1 MSLDTSTLYLVAT
14 MVAAMLGAMLLF
26 FGKQENIPALKWWG
40 TAYLLGAA
48 SVALWTLASDALGEM
63 LSLALNAVGFV
74 ACGMVWNASR
84 VFHGRK
90 PNLPGLVLGA
100 IAWIAAV
107 MTLAPEA
114 SAMRMTIGAGIV
126 AIYAALTATELW
138 SERRRTLQKRWPAI
152 VVPVLHGFVLM
163 LPILLGDLLHP
174 HDDKFSGSIWV
185 TVFSIELVLYAV
197 GTVFVIFM
205 LVSERAV
212 TAHKT
217 AASMDPLTGMFNR
230 RGFAEASSRVI
241 EREANAGRPVTV
253 LIFDID
259 HFKSIN
265 DRFGHPAGDEILKLF
280 ATVVVNTLRI
290 SDLSGRI
297 GGEEFA
303 ALLPCSL
310 EEGVIAAERVREAFA
325 NSGIVVEDG
334 PVDTTVSIGVAGG
347 PAGTELEVLLAAAD
361 TALYQA
367 KRSGRNRVE
376 AAEELPLSL
385 ENWRRKTAGI
395 ARQPQSRPVVAEPG
409 LRMVRGA
416 VTSRLPFASISSWLM
431 NTIRNQNAH
440 AALMSL
446 EAAAASAR
454 GGFACMFSTSDEYET
469 ALITERRAQGRY
481 DRPRSRWPV
490 VMFVGC
496 TLMVAG
502 TVLLLN

>member
-1 MSLDTSTLYLVAT
+1 MSLDTVTLYLIAT

-48 SVALWTLASDALGEM
+48 SVALWTLSSGSLGPM
-63 LSLALNAVGFV
+63 LSLALNAVGFI

-84 VFHGRK
+84 VFRGRK
-90 PNLPGLVLGA
+90 PNLPGLLFGA

-126 AIYAALTATELW
+126 AVYAALTATELW
-138 SERRRTLQKRWPAI
+138 SERRRALQRRWPAI

-163 LPILLGDLLHP
+163 LPILLGDLLRP
-174 HDDKFSGSIWV
+174 HDDQFSASIWV
-185 TVFSIELVLYAV
+185 TVFSVELVLYSV
-197 GTVFVIFM
+197 GTVFIIFM
-205 LVSERAV
+205 LVSERTV

-217 AASMDPLTGMFNR
+217 AASVDPLTGMFNR

-265 DRFGHPAGDEILKLF
+265 DRWGHPAGDEILKLF
-280 ATVVVNTLRI
+280 AAVVVNGLRI

-310 EEGVIAAERVREAFA
+310 EEGVIAAERLRAAFA

-361 TALYQA
+361 AALYQA
-367 KRSGRNRVE
+367 KRCGRNRVE

-395 ARQPQSRPVVAEPG
+395 ARQPQPQPR
-409 LRMVRGA
+409 
-416 VTSRLPFASISSWLM
+416 FA
-431 NTIRNQNAH
+431 
-440 AALMSL
+440 
-446 EAAAASAR
+446 
-454 GGFACMFSTSDEYET
+454 
-469 ALITERRAQGRY
+469 
-481 DRPRSRWPV
+481 
-490 VMFVGC
+490 
-496 TLMVAG
+496 
-502 TVLLLN
+502 

>member
-1 MSLDTSTLYLVAT
+1 MCVKLGLGGTFMLLDISTLYLVAT
-14 MVAAMLGAMLLF
+14 MMAAMLGAMLLF
-26 FGKQENIPALKWWG
+26 FGKQESIPALKWWG
-40 TAYLLGAA
+40 SAYLLGAA
-48 SVALWTLASDALGEM
+48 SIALWTLASSTLGEM

-100 IAWIAAV
+100 IAWVAAV
-107 MTLAPEA
+107 MTLAPAA
-114 SAMRMTIGAGIV
+114 SALRMTIGAGIV
-126 AIYAALTATELW
+126 AIYAALTASELW
-138 SERRRTLQKRWPAI
+138 TERRRTLQQRWPAF
-152 VVPVLHGFVLM
+152 VVPILHGLVLM
-163 LPILLGDLLHP
+163 LPILLGDFLRP
-174 HDDKFSGSIWV
+174 HDAAFSGSIWM
-185 TVFSIELVLYAV
+185 TVFSVELVLYAV

-212 TAHKT
+212 TVHKT

-230 RGFAEASSRVI
+230 RGFSEATARVI
-241 EREANAGRPVTV
+241 EREASAGRPVTV

-280 ATVVVNTLRI
+280 STIVLNTLRI

-310 EEGVIAAERVREAFA
+310 EEGVLAAERVREAFEA
-325 NSGIVVEDG
+325 SGIAVDEG
-334 PVDTTVSIGVAGG
+334 PFDTTVSIGVAGG

-385 ENWRRKTAGI
+385 EKWRRKTAGLPG
-395 ARQPQSRPVVAEPG
+395 QQRPG
-409 LRMVRGA
+409 
-416 VTSRLPFASISSWLM
+416 VTSLA
-431 NTIRNQNAH
+431 
-440 AALMSL
+440 
-446 EAAAASAR
+446 
-454 GGFACMFSTSDEYET
+454 
-469 ALITERRAQGRY
+469 
-481 DRPRSRWPV
+481 
-490 VMFVGC
+490 
-496 TLMVAG
+496 
-502 TVLLLN
+502 

>member
-14 MVAAMLGAMLLF
+14 MVAAMLGTMLLL
-26 FGKQENIPALKWWG
+26 FGRQENIPALQWWG
-40 TAYLLGAA
+40 TAYLLGASA
-48 SVALWTLASDALGEM
+48 VALWTLAGNMLGAM
-63 LSLALNAVGFV
+63 PSLALNAVGFL

-90 PNLPGLVLGA
+90 PNLPGQALGA
-100 IAWIAAV
+100 IAWVAAV
-107 MTLAPEA
+107 MTLPPED

-126 AIYAALTATELW
+126 AVYAALTATELW
-138 SERRRTLQKRWPAI
+138 SERRRAQQRRWPAL
-152 VVPVLHGFVLM
+152 VVPLLHGFVLM

-174 HDDKFSGSIWV
+174 HGDIFAGSIWV
-185 TVFSIELVLYAV
+185 TVFSVELVLYAV

-205 LVSERAV
+205 LVSERTV

-230 RGFAEASSRVI
+230 RGFAEATSRVI

-253 LIFDID
+253 MIFDID

-280 ATVVVNTLRI
+280 ATVVVNSLRI
-290 SDLSGRI
+290 TDLSGRV

-310 EEGVIAAERVREAFA
+310 EEGVIAAERVREAFER
-325 NSGIVVEDG
+325 SGIVDETG

-347 PAGTELEVLLAAAD
+347 TAGTELEVLLAAAD

-367 KRSGRNRVE
+367 KRGGRNRVE

-385 ENWRRKTAGI
+385 ENWRRKTAGT
-395 ARQPQSRPVVAEPG
+395 ARQPQQRPGVA
-409 LRMVRGA
+409 
-416 VTSRLPFASISSWLM
+416 RLA
-431 NTIRNQNAH
+431 
-440 AALMSL
+440 
-446 EAAAASAR
+446 
-454 GGFACMFSTSDEYET
+454 
-469 ALITERRAQGRY
+469 
-481 DRPRSRWPV
+481 
-490 VMFVGC
+490 
-496 TLMVAG
+496 
-502 TVLLLN
+502 

>member
-1 MSLDTSTLYLVAT
+1 MSLDISTLCVLAT
-14 MVAAMLGAMLLF
+14 MIAAMLGAMLLF
-26 FGKQENIPALKWWG
+26 FGRQENIPALKWWG
-40 TAYLLGAA
+40 SAYLLGAVSIA
-48 SVALWTLASDALGEM
+48 IWTIASDSLGEM
-63 LSLALNAVGFV
+63 FSLTLNAVGFL
-74 ACGMVWNASR
+74 ACGMVWSASR

-90 PNLPGLVLGA
+90 PNLPGLVLGG
-100 IAWIAAV
+100 IGWVAAV
-107 MTLAPEA
+107 VTLAPDA
-114 SAMRMTIGAGIV
+114 SAMRTTIGAGIV
-126 AIYAALTATELW
+126 AVYAALTANELW
-138 SERRRTLQKRWPAI
+138 RERRRTLQRRWPTI
-152 VVPVLHGFVLM
+152 IVPVLHGFVLM
-163 LPILLGDLLHP
+163 LPILLGDLLRSP
-174 HDDKFSGSIWV
+174 DEKFSASMWV

-230 RGFAEASSRVI
+230 RGFAEACARVI

-280 ATVVVNTLRI
+280 AAVVINCLRI

-325 NSGIVVEDG
+325 DSGIAVEEG

-367 KRSGRNRVE
+367 KRGGRNRVA

-385 ENWRRKTAGI
+385 ENWRRKTAAV
-395 ARQPQSRPVVAEPG
+395 ARQPVALTE
-409 LRMVRGA
+409 LVRMA
-416 VTSRLPFASISSWLM
+416 
-431 NTIRNQNAH
+431 
-440 AALMSL
+440 
-446 EAAAASAR
+446 
-454 GGFACMFSTSDEYET
+454 
-469 ALITERRAQGRY
+469 
-481 DRPRSRWPV
+481 
-490 VMFVGC
+490 
-496 TLMVAG
+496 
-502 TVLLLN
+502 

>member
-1 MSLDTSTLYLVAT
+1 MSLDISTLYLVAT

-26 FGKQENIPALKWWG
+26 FSRQENIPALKWWG
-40 TAYLLGAA
+40 TAYLLGAC
-48 SVALWTLASDALGEM
+48 SVALWTLVGNALGEM
-63 LSLALNAVGFV
+63 FSLALNAVGFV

-100 IAWIAAV
+100 IAWVAAV

-126 AIYAALTATELW
+126 AIYAGLTATELW
-138 SERRRTLQKRWPAI
+138 SERRKAQQRRWPAFA
-152 VVPVLHGFVLM
+152 VPVLHGFVLM

-174 HDDKFSGSIWV
+174 HGDIFAGSIWV
-185 TVFSIELVLYAV
+185 TVFSVELVLYAV

-205 LVSERAV
+205 LVSERTV

-230 RGFAEASSRVI
+230 RGFAEATSRVI

-253 LIFDID
+253 MIFDID

-280 ATVVVNTLRI
+280 ATVVVNSLRI
-290 SDLSGRI
+290 TDLSGRV

-310 EEGVIAAERVREAFA
+310 EEGVIAAERVREVFER
-325 NSGIVVEDG
+325 SGIVDETG

-367 KRSGRNRVE
+367 KRGGRNRVE

-385 ENWRRKTAGI
+385 ENWRRKTAGT
-395 ARQPQSRPVVAEPG
+395 ARQPQQRPGVAH
-409 LRMVRGA
+409 LA
-416 VTSRLPFASISSWLM
+416 
-431 NTIRNQNAH
+431 
-440 AALMSL
+440 
-446 EAAAASAR
+446 
-454 GGFACMFSTSDEYET
+454 
-469 ALITERRAQGRY
+469 
-481 DRPRSRWPV
+481 
-490 VMFVGC
+490 
-496 TLMVAG
+496 
-502 TVLLLN
+502 

>member
-1 MSLDTSTLYLVAT
+1 

-48 SVALWTLASDALGEM
+48 SVALWTLAANTLGEV

-90 PNLPGLVLGA
+90 PNLPGLFLGA
-100 IAWIAAV
+100 VAWIAAV

-114 SAMRMTIGAGIV
+114 SALRMTIGAGIV
-126 AIYAALTATELW
+126 AVYAALTATELW
-138 SERRRTLQKRWPAI
+138 SERRRTLQRRWPAI
-152 VVPVLHGFVLM
+152 VVPMLHGFVLM
-163 LPILLGDLLHP
+163 LPILLGDLLHAR
-174 HDDKFSGSIWV
+174 DGAFSGSIWV
-185 TVFSIELVLYAV
+185 TMFAIELVLYAV

-212 TAHKT
+212 RAHKT

-230 RGFAEASSRVI
+230 RGFAEACARVI
-241 EREANAGRPVTV
+241 EREASAGRPVTA

-280 ATVVVNTLRI
+280 ATVVINTVRI
-290 SDLSGRI
+290 TDLSGRI

-310 EEGVIAAERVREAFA
+310 QEGVMAAERVRAAFA

-367 KRSGRNRVE
+367 KRGGRNRVE

-395 ARQPQSRPVVAEPG
+395 ARQPQPRAG
-409 LRMVRGA
+409 LMGLA
-416 VTSRLPFASISSWLM
+416 
-431 NTIRNQNAH
+431 
-440 AALMSL
+440 
-446 EAAAASAR
+446 
-454 GGFACMFSTSDEYET
+454 
-469 ALITERRAQGRY
+469 
-481 DRPRSRWPV
+481 
-490 VMFVGC
+490 
-496 TLMVAG
+496 
-502 TVLLLN
+502 